1 MKEGFA
7 PLQESFLG
15 KTPPS
20 SQVPIPPAEF
30 GPQGWPS
37 VVTRIMR
44 DQILLEELRLVMKE
58 GFAPLRIIFREE
70 GILRT
75 AMSRH
80 CVSRTPDRTWSSEW
94 PWCHEEWAGGDEGG
108 MEVYTCYCQEELCN
122 ENSFLL
128 AKFNEWI
135 SVTRARLK
143 AGPSHPLDIVITIAT
158 VAVGGFFLLI
168 ILSQLPWAK
177 LAGKKEEQVEEAEED
192 QSEEEGEEEEEEHVK
207 SE

>member
-1 MKEGFA
+1 MPTSLTPA
-7 PLQESFLG
+7 P
-15 KTPPS
+15 
-20 SQVPIPPAEF
+20 
-30 GPQGWPS
+30 
-37 VVTRIMR
+37 
-44 DQILLEELRLVMKE
+44 
-58 GFAPLRIIFREE
+58 
-70 GILRT
+70 
-75 AMSRH
+75 
-80 CVSRTPDRTWSSEW
+80 
-94 PWCHEEWAGGDEGG
+94 
-108 MEVYTCYCQEELCN
+108 QEELCN

>member
-58 GFAPLRIIFREE
+58 GFAPLQESFLGKKGFLEQQ
-70 GILRT
+70 
-75 AMSRH
+75 
-80 CVSRTPDRTWSSEW
+80 
-94 PWCHEEWAGGDEGG
+94 CHDTVFQELQIGRLVQTGRGATRSGRGG
-108 MEVYTCYCQEELCN
+108 MREAWRFTP
-122 ENSFLL
+122 
-128 AKFNEWI
+128 A
-135 SVTRARLK
+135 TARE
-143 AGPSHPLDIVITIAT
+143 ICAT
-158 VAVGGFFLLI
+158 TQLFCW
-168 ILSQLPWAK
+168 LSSTNGSQ
-177 LAGKKEEQVEEAEED
+177 
-192 QSEEEGEEEEEEHVK
+192 
-207 SE
+207 